1 MPSLVMTIAADLYAL
16 QEIDSA
22 VEATKASLTAVEE
35 QLGESEELIA
45 GRQAVEEGRDAL
57 EGVSKQQREL
67 EWQVDDLRP
76 RLSDVEGK
84 LYSGSVRNPKEL
96 GSMQEEANILRGQ
109 LRRRED
115 ELLDLMVR
123 VEERQTALRE
133 AEESLTEVEG
143 RWRQDQK
150 ELTSE
155 KEKLEGELA
164 GLEERRRQQTGL
176 IEARVLA
183 LYDNLWERRQGR
195 AVAKVERGMCGG
207 CRITLPMT
215 VLQKARS
222 GMDVVQCVSC
232 ERILYVS

>member
-84 LYSGSVRNPKEL
+84 LYGGSVRNPKEL
-96 GSMQEEANILRGQ
+96 AGMQDEANILRGQ
-109 LRRRED
+109 LRQRED

-123 VEERQTALRE
+123 VEERQAALRE
-133 AEESLTEVEG
+133 AEESLTEVEE

-155 KEKLEGELA
+155 KGKLEGELA

>member
-1 MPSLVMTIAADLYAL
+1 MPSLIMTIAADLYAL

-22 VEATKASLTAVEE
+22 IEAVKASLAAVEE

-45 GRQAVEEGRDAL
+45 GRQAVDEGRDAL
-57 EGVSKQQREL
+57 EDVSKQQREL
-67 EWQVDDLRP
+67 EWQVDDLRS
-76 RLSDVEGK
+76 RLSDVESK
-84 LYSGSVRNPKEL
+84 LYGGSVRNPKEL
-96 GSMQEEANILRGQ
+96 ASVQEEANILKGQ

-123 VEERQTALRE
+123 GEERQAALRE
-133 AEESLTEVEG
+133 AEGSLAEVES
-143 RWRQDQK
+143 RWRQEQG
-150 ELTSE
+150 ELAGE
-155 KEKLEGELA
+155 KERLEGELA
-164 GLEERRRQQTGL
+164 GLEERRGQQSGL

-195 AVAKVERGMCGG
+195 AVVKVERGMCGG
-207 CRITLPMT
+207 CRISLPMT

-222 GMDVVQCVSC
+222 GLDVVQCVSC

>member
-45 GRQAVEEGRDAL
+45 GRQAVEEGRDAV
-57 EGVSKQQREL
+57 EDVSKQQREL

-84 LYSGSVRNPKEL
+84 LYGGSVRNPKEL
-96 GSMQEEANILRGQ
+96 AGMQDEANILRGQ

>member
-57 EGVSKQQREL
+57 EDVGKQQREL
-67 EWQVDDLRP
+67 EWKVDDLRS

-123 VEERQTALRE
+123 VEERQAALRE
-133 AEESLTEVEG
+133 AEESLTEVEE

-150 ELTSE
+150 ELASE
-155 KEKLEGELA
+155 KGKLEGELA
-164 GLEERRRQQTGL
+164 GLEERRRQQSGL

-195 AVAKVERGMCGG
+195 AVVKVERGMCGG
-207 CRITLPMT
+207 CRISLPMT

>member
-1 MPSLVMTIAADLYAL
+1 MTIAADLYAL

-84 LYSGSVRNPKEL
+84 LYGGSVRNPKEL

-164 GLEERRRQQTGL
+164 GLEERRRQQSGL

-207 CRITLPMT
+207 CRISLPMT

>member
-84 LYSGSVRNPKEL
+84 LYGGSVRNPKEL

-133 AEESLTEVEG
+133 AEEALTEVEG

-164 GLEERRRQQTGL
+164 GLEERRRQQSGL

-207 CRITLPMT
+207 CRISLPMT

>member
-1 MPSLVMTIAADLYAL
+1 MSSLVMTIAADLYAL

-45 GRQAVEEGRDAL
+45 GRQAVEEGRHAL
-57 EGVSKQQREL
+57 EDVSKQQREL
-67 EWQVDDLRP
+67 EWQVDDLRS

-84 LYSGSVRNPKEL
+84 LYGGSVRNPKEL
-96 GSMQEEANILRGQ
+96 ASMQDEADILRGQ
-109 LRRRED
+109 MRRRED
-115 ELLDLMVR
+115 GLLDLMVR
-123 VEERQTALRE
+123 VEERQAALQE

-150 ELTSE
+150 ELASE

-164 GLEERRRQQTGL
+164 RLKERRGQQSGL

-195 AVAKVERGMCGG
+195 AVVKVERGMCGG
-207 CRITLPMT
+207 CRISLPMT

>member
-1 MPSLVMTIAADLYAL
+1 MTIAAGLYAL

-22 VEATKASLTAVEE
+22 VEAARVSLAAVEE

-45 GRQAVEEGRDAL
+45 GRQAVEDGRGAL
-57 EGVSKQQREL
+57 EAINKQQRES
-67 EWQVDDLRP
+67 EWQVDDLRS
-76 RLSDVEGK
+76 RLADAEGK
-84 LYSGSVRNPKEL
+84 LYAGSVRNPKEL
-96 GSMQEEANILRGQ
+96 ASMQEEANILKGQ

-133 AEESLTEVEG
+133 AEESLAEVEG
-143 RWRQDQK
+143 RWQEEQK
-150 ELTSE
+150 ELASE
-155 KEKLEGELA
+155 KERLEGELA
-164 GLEERRRQQTGL
+164 GLEERRGQQAGL
-176 IEARVLA
+176 IQGKVLV
-183 LYDNLWERRQGR
+183 LYDNLRERRQGR

-207 CRITLPMT
+207 CRISLPMT

-222 GMDVVQCVSC
+222 GLDVVQCVSC

>member
-1 MPSLVMTIAADLYAL
+1 MTIAADLYAL

-45 GRQAVEEGRDAL
+45 GRQAVEEGRDAV
-57 EGVSKQQREL
+57 EDVSKQQREL

-96 GSMQEEANILRGQ
+96 GSMQDEANILRGQ

>member
-1 MPSLVMTIAADLYAL
+1 MPSLIMTIAADLYTL

-22 VEATKASLTAVEE
+22 IEAARASLATVEE

-45 GRQAVEEGRDAL
+45 GRQAVEEARDAL
-57 EGVSKQQREL
+57 EGVSKQQRDQ
-67 EWQVDDLRP
+67 EWQVDDLRS

-84 LYSGSVRNPKEL
+84 LYGGSVRNPKEL
-96 GSMQEEANILRGQ
+96 ASVQDEANILKGQ

-123 VEERQTALRE
+123 VEERQAALRE
-133 AEESLTEVEG
+133 AEESLAEVEG
-143 RWRQDQK
+143 RWRQEQK
-150 ELTSE
+150 ELASE
-155 KEKLEGELA
+155 KERLEGELA
-164 GLEERRRQQTGL
+164 GLEERRGQQSGL
-176 IEARVLA
+176 IEAKVLV
-183 LYDNLWERRQGR
+183 LYDNLWQRRQGK

-207 CRITLPMT
+207 CRISLPMT

-222 GMDVVQCVSC
+222 GLDVVQCVSC

>member
-45 GRQAVEEGRDAL
+45 SRQAVEEGRDAL

-84 LYSGSVRNPKEL
+84 LYGGSVRNPKEL
-96 GSMQEEANILRGQ
+96 AGMQDEANILRGQ

-123 VEERQTALRE
+123 VEERQAALRE
-133 AEESLTEVEG
+133 AEESLTEVDG

-150 ELTSE
+150 ELASE

-176 IEARVLA
+176 VEARVLA

>member
-45 GRQAVEEGRDAL
+45 GRQAVEEGRDAV
-57 EGVSKQQREL
+57 EDVSKQQREL

-96 GSMQEEANILRGQ
+96 GSMQDEANILRGQ

>member
-1 MPSLVMTIAADLYAL
+1 MTIAADLYAL

-35 QLGESEELIA
+35 QLGESEELIG
-45 GRQAVEEGRDAL
+45 GRQAVEEGRDAV
-57 EGVSKQQREL
+57 EEVSKQQREL
-67 EWQVDDLRP
+67 EWQVDDLRS

-84 LYSGSVRNPKEL
+84 LYGGSVRNPKEL
-96 GSMQEEANILRGQ
+96 AGVQEEANILGRQ

-123 VEERQTALRE
+123 VEERQAALRE

-155 KEKLEGELA
+155 KEKLEGELS

-176 IEARVLA
+176 VEARVLA

>member
-45 GRQAVEEGRDAL
+45 GRQAVEEGRDAV

-84 LYSGSVRNPKEL
+84 LYGGSVRNPKEL

-164 GLEERRRQQTGL
+164 GLEERRRQQSGL

-207 CRITLPMT
+207 CRISLPMT

>member
-45 GRQAVEEGRDAL
+45 GRQAVEEGRDAV
-57 EGVSKQQREL
+57 EDVSKQQREL

-84 LYSGSVRNPKEL
+84 LYGGSVRNPKEL
-96 GSMQEEANILRGQ
+96 ASIQEEANILRGQ

-164 GLEERRRQQTGL
+164 GLEERRRQQSGL

-207 CRITLPMT
+207 CRISLPMT